1 MIPKTSTNLFQIWIS
16 DHNRSPSA
24 LVKEK
29 ISSLRAMYPEC
40 DYKMYNNSDLLEF
53 LKNNFS
59 SDVLEAY
66 HTVKPY
72 AFKADLGRY
81 CLLYMYGGYYFDAAI
96 CPEFRY
102 QHDDYAYIL
111 QGESHTID
119 GKLCHAL
126 DNGIM
131 YFREPF
137 DPFLKS
143 AIEKSV
149 DNILS
154 HCYGRNPLDI
164 TGPTML
170 YDLDH
175 SRIKKFPYST
185 VDGKK
190 VTCIDGQIWFEYQHG
205 FSAVP
210 LDDKGEW
217 VNNAKISKADAKG
230 TNSYSRMWHDK
241 DVFGQQKEIGMIKK
255 VHQIYISDKNQSPS
269 EHIQQQMAKVKE
281 LYSGW
286 EYTLYN
292 NDDCRK
298 IIHSVLGGEG
308 VNAYDSLNSYSF
320 RADFARY
327 CILYKYGGQ
336 YFDASICP
344 EFRLEFDDTAILYE
358 PPLEWGGCRLIDNG
372 VMIFN
377 ETEHPLLLDALQLCV
392 KNIRDKNYG
401 TGSLDITGPSMFGR
415 LDKYDVTYGHCKF
428 IRHGQKAAFLGD
440 VLHWLYK
447 PENTSLEKFGC
458 VGVNNYNQLWDEKQ
472 VFNSVPTAIPKT
484 LLQTSKDPYPEYVQE
499 MWNQRID
506 ETWKVEWFDDD
517 MIIEFFKENP
527 LPEFPNVIDVFYSF
541 PDGGHRADL
550 FRYYYLYLNG
560 GFFIDSDCMSHVH
573 MNEIHSYCHDHV
585 FVHSDVICNRVHHPE
600 INSPLAFNGVMGC
613 VPKSP
618 IVYAAL
624 QNAYNVKPR
633 LLEKQRLYFVYML
646 YVISQKHKNTC
657 NTRWLREHVAAV
669 DSVYST
675 ILDEDNKKVF
685 THFFG
690 SDKIIPKTVELK

>member
-16 DHNRSPSA
+16 DHNRAPSA
-24 LVKEK
+24 FVNEK
-29 ISSLRAMYPEC
+29 INSLRAMYPEC
-40 DYKMYNNSDLLEF
+40 DYKMYNNSDLLKF

-66 HTVKPY
+66 CTVKPY
-72 AFKADLGRY
+72 AFKADLARY

-96 CPEFRY
+96 CPKFRY
-102 QHDDYAYIL
+102 QHDDFAYIL

-131 YFREPF
+131 YFRDPF
-137 DPFLKS
+137 NPFLKS

-149 DNILS
+149 ENILGRR
-154 HCYGRNPLDI
+154 YGRGSLDI
-164 TGPTML
+164 TGPQML

-175 SRIKKFPYST
+175 TMIKKFPYSV

-205 FSAVP
+205 FSSAV
-210 LDDKGEW
+210 LDKKTCW
-217 VNNAKISKADAKG
+217 HNNTMITKEDAEG
-230 TNSYSRMWHDK
+230 TNSYSKMW
-241 DVFGQQKEIGMIKK
+241 E
-255 VHQIYISDKNQSPS
+255 
-269 EHIQQQMAKVKE
+269 
-281 LYSGW
+281 
-286 EYTLYN
+286 
-292 NDDCRK
+292 
-298 IIHSVLGGEG
+298 
-308 VNAYDSLNSYSF
+308 
-320 RADFARY
+320 
-327 CILYKYGGQ
+327 
-336 YFDASICP
+336 
-344 EFRLEFDDTAILYE
+344 
-358 PPLEWGGCRLIDNG
+358 
-372 VMIFN
+372 
-377 ETEHPLLLDALQLCV
+377 
-392 KNIRDKNYG
+392 
-401 TGSLDITGPSMFGR
+401 
-415 LDKYDVTYGHCKF
+415 
-428 IRHGQKAAFLGD
+428 
-440 VLHWLYK
+440 
-447 PENTSLEKFGC
+447 
-458 VGVNNYNQLWDEKQ
+458 EKQ
-472 VFNSVPTAIPKT
+472 VFSSTIPKT

-506 ETWKVEWFDDD
+506 DTWTIDWFDDD
-517 MIIEFFKENP
+517 RIYKFFADNP
-527 LPEFPNVIDVFYSF
+527 LPEFPNVIDVFNSF
-541 PDGGHRADL
+541 SDGGHRADL

-633 LLEKQRLYFVYML
+633 LLQKQRLYFVYML

-657 NTRWLREHVAAV
+657 NIRWLHEHVAAA
-669 DSVYST
+669 DSVCST

-690 SDKIIPKTVELK
+690 NNKIIPNTVELE